1 MWNLPL
7 PDDKIK
13 QWYIDKLAD
22 KVVRKLDNMKDKQQS
37 VYKQILMP
45 NNSRSVI
52 EKLLTDTPQDS
63 FTLCESKME
72 ELLWK
77 LKKDKYT
84 DSNLMKFRA
93 VKAKKKT
100 NRTQIEEQLYNN
112 YSKVISR
119 LHKVFDYK
127 GLISGDASFSYEL
140 SKCKQARTCTY
151 CGREYIYTVEDLS
164 AKDKIKQIARPDFDH
179 WMSHDLYPLLALNY
193 CNLIPACPICNRIV
207 KGTNMMK
214 LGVHVHPYINQKE
227 PKFRFSYTL
236 LNIEKP
242 HGEVLIEN
250 DNDPQEKNTIDMFQ
264 LRALYRYHSETELD
278 DMLRIGL
285 KNGKQYVEDYLM
297 KLLEGL
303 NLTPEEAYRSM
314 FGSELYYNVD
324 QERPL
329 SKFKKDILAEL
340 GIVGMFDANFM

>member
-1 MWNLPL
+1 
-7 PDDKIK
+7 
-13 QWYIDKLAD
+13 
-22 KVVRKLDNMKDKQQS
+22 
-37 VYKQILMP
+37 
-45 NNSRSVI
+45 
-52 EKLLTDTPQDS
+52 
-63 FTLCESKME
+63 
-72 ELLWK
+72 
-77 LKKDKYT
+77 
-84 DSNLMKFRA
+84 
-93 VKAKKKT
+93 
-100 NRTQIEEQLYNN
+100 
-112 YSKVISR
+112 
-119 LHKVFDYK
+119 
-127 GLISGDASFSYEL
+127 
-140 SKCKQARTCTY
+140 
-151 CGREYIYTVEDLS
+151 
-164 AKDKIKQIARPDFDH
+164 
-179 WMSHDLYPLLALNY
+179 
-193 CNLIPACPICNRIV
+193 
-207 KGTNMMK
+207 MK

-236 LNIEKP
+236 LNIDKP

-314 FGSELYYNVD
+314 FGGELYENVD

-329 SKFKKDILAEL
+329 SKFKRDILAEL